1 MMGAFVQGVS
11 GFGFGLV
18 VMPILAPLLG
28 VKVAV
33 PLVALLSVVVQIN
46 ILIRFRSSF
55 SFKAV
60 VPLMI
65 ACIIGI
71 PIGVFLLRRLDEA
84 VLLTGL
90 GLLVLSYAVY
100 ALAKLRTPQLK
111 HGAWGC
117 LAGLLGGML
126 SGAYNVG
133 GPPVVIYGQCR
144 GWKASAFKSNL
155 QGYFLAGG
163 ITVIIAHWT
172 VGNMT
177 PAVLRELPLAFF
189 GMVAGL
195 VLAFSID
202 RKLKPATFNT
212 IILWLLVIMGVKLL
226 FFC

>member
-18 VMPILAPLLG
+18 VMPILAPMIG

-33 PLVALLSVVVQIN
+33 PLVALLSVCIQIS
-46 ILIRFRSSF
+46 ILIRLRSAF

-60 VPLMI
+60 IPLMI
-65 ACIIGI
+65 ASIIGI
-71 PIGVFLLRRLDEA
+71 PIGVLLLRRLDET

-90 GLLVLSYAVY
+90 GILVLAYAIY

-111 HGAWGC
+111 HRAWGG

-163 ITVIIAHWT
+163 ITVIATHWT
-172 VGNMT
+172 MGNMT
-177 PAVLRELPLAFF
+177 SAVLGELPLAFV
-189 GMVAGL
+189 GMVTGL

-202 RKLKPATFNT
+202 RKLKPETFNT

-226 FFC
+226 FFR